1 LGNEQFIAA
10 TVAPPAPDGKKTGEK
25 KPDPKVFLNIAPN
38 IGVTQ
43 RKIDS
48 IAKESPV
55 GHLAWGPCPDVHLW
69 AEGCKSLS

>member
-1 LGNEQFIAA
+1 LRNEQFNAA

-25 KPDPKVFLNIAPN
+25 KPDPKVFLNIPPN

-55 GHLAWGPCPDVHLW
+55 GHLALW
-69 AEGCKSLS
+69 SLS